1 MQIGGPKA
9 GLGAQKNCPLGHWDG
24 QRLINYL
31 FLTPSVLVVQKEQ
44 KFKGRTQKF
53 RLSERKK
60 IQRKNNKY
68 KEDQKIQ

>member
-53 RLSERKK
+53 RQSERKK
-60 IQRKNNKY
+60 RDKERNK
-68 KEDQKIQ
+68 KRDKD

>member
-1 MQIGGPKA
+1 MSTWA
-9 GLGAQKNCPLGHWDG
+9 LGWAEAHQLS
-24 QRLINYL
+24 

-44 KFKGRTQKF
+44 KFKGKTQKF

-60 IQRKNNKY
+60 KIQRKNNEY